1 MKKKPLLAAILSV
14 FSLALFLTGCTSLNY
29 VDDDFDETK
38 VSTVQTNEMFNISTY
53 MKTSGNQTVK
63 MGISQTPLEGAM
75 VLFVQIK
82 NNSDMLYRFNVE
94 DIYVESPIGE
104 ISFITPSS
112 YIEAYQNYE
121 AQNYA
126 GLMAAGTQLNSFA
139 NIQNPYRQT
148 LTQPNAAIENQ
159 NKTPELKQL
168 EQTIAGIQKHTT
180 TTTGYINPYSEEYY
194 YIFIRKPEEYPITVK
209 YKDLIYK
216 FGSKRDEA
224 KEQ

>member
-82 NNSDMLYRFNVE
+82 N
-94 DIYVESPIGE
+94 
-104 ISFITPSS
+104 
-112 YIEAYQNYE
+112 
-121 AQNYA
+121 
-126 GLMAAGTQLNSFA
+126 
-139 NIQNPYRQT
+139 
-148 LTQPNAAIENQ
+148 
-159 NKTPELKQL
+159 
-168 EQTIAGIQKHTT
+168 
-180 TTTGYINPYSEEYY
+180 
-194 YIFIRKPEEYPITVK
+194 
-209 YKDLIYK
+209 LI
-216 FGSKRDEA
+216 
-224 KEQ
+224 

>member
-121 AQNYA
+121 AQNYV
-126 GLMAAGTQLNSFA
+126 Q
-139 NIQNPYRQT
+139 
-148 LTQPNAAIENQ
+148 AI
-159 NKTPELKQL
+159 
-168 EQTIAGIQKHTT
+168 
-180 TTTGYINPYSEEYY
+180 
-194 YIFIRKPEEYPITVK
+194 
-209 YKDLIYK
+209 
-216 FGSKRDEA
+216 
-224 KEQ
+224 